1 MTTVTDGFSAAF
13 SNKSRGNIQPVTSI
27 VSVRDNIIIDD
38 KLDPYKG
45 EKIQSVTELDELSSS
60 IQSEAINPLPE
71 YKNIWQKIYYEYI
84 VLDKTSLDVSLKES
98 FLYNRDLKPV
108 EEKRRVW
115 SWYNYLYFWL
125 ADCFNINT
133 WQVAATGMQLG
144 LNWWQCW
151 LTVWIGYTW
160 AAVYVVLNSRF
171 GTAYHLS
178 FPITVRASFGIFF
191 SLWPVINRIVL
202 AIVWYSVQ
210 AWLGAQPVSLM
221 LQSIF
226 GKDLPTRIPNHF
238 SSPNSTTYQFMCFFI
253 FWAVSVPFVLIAP
266 HNIRH
271 LFTVKAVLIPFAA
284 FGFLIWTLKRSHGV
298 IALGTLNDSAPHGSE
313 FSWIFVKALM
323 ACISNFAALIINA
336 PDFGRFAT
344 TPNASLFPQ
353 LIAIP
358 LFFAITCLIGI
369 LVTAAGYHLYGINY
383 WSPLDV
389 LQQFLETTFTRGTR
403 AGVFLISFVFA
414 LAQLGTNISAN
425 SLSCGTD
432 MTSLFPRYI
441 NIRRGALFCAAMALC
456 ICPWNLMASSNKFT
470 SALGAYAIFLS
481 SIAGVIC
488 ADYFLI
494 RRGYVKLMHLFLAQ
508 KGSYYM
514 YNNRYGINWRA
525 LVAYLCGIAPNLP
538 GFINDVSPENK
549 VSLGAVHL
557 YYLGY
562 PVGFAISFTIYS
574 ILCYFFP
581 IAGVPV
587 KNFLKDKGW
596 FQTWAYVE
604 DFEDEWKNEIRK
616 PILDNDIDP
625 LYEVEGLKKIY

>member
-1 MTTVTDGFSAAF
+1 MKTLPDDLSAAF
-13 SNKSRGNIQPVTSI
+13 SHPSGRHFAPITSIVSPRGDIIDDTLETSKSEKQQDVISCSEEVSSLELGNIQP
-27 VSVRDNIIIDD
+27 
-38 KLDPYKG
+38 
-45 EKIQSVTELDELSSS
+45 
-60 IQSEAINPLPE
+60 LPE
-71 YKNIWQKIYYEYI
+71 YTSIWQKIYYEFI
-84 VLDKTSLDVSLKES
+84 LIDKSSLDVSLKES

-108 EEKRRVW
+108 EEDRRVW

-160 AAVYVVLNSRF
+160 AAAYVVLNSRF

-178 FPITVRASFGIFF
+178 FPITVRASFGIYF

-202 AIVWYSVQ
+202 AIVWYAVQ
-210 AWLGAQPVSLM
+210 AWLGAQPISLM
-221 LQSIF
+221 LQAIF
-226 GKDLPTRIPNHF
+226 GKDLPSRIPNHF
-238 SSPNSTTYQFMCFFI
+238 GSPNATTYQFMCFFI
-253 FWAVSVPFVLIAP
+253 FWVISIPFVLVAP

-284 FGFLIWTLKRSHGV
+284 FGFLIWTLKRSHGN
-298 IALGTLNDSAPHGSE
+298 IALGTLNDIAPHGSD
-313 FSWIFVKALM
+313 FSWIFVRSLM

-336 PDFGRFAT
+336 PDFGRFAVS
-344 TPNASLFPQ
+344 PRSSLIPQ
-353 LIAIP
+353 LVAIP

-369 LVTAAGYHLYGINY
+369 LVTAAGYHLYGVNY

-432 MTSLFPRYI
+432 MTSIFPRYI
-441 NIRRGALFCAAMALC
+441 NIKRGALFCAAMALC

-488 ADYFLI
+488 TDYFLI
-494 RRGYVKLMHLFLAQ
+494 RRGYINMMHLFLAHSN
-508 KGSYYM
+508 SYYM
-514 YNNRYGINWRA
+514 YGNKFGMNWRA
-525 LVAYLCGIAPNLP
+525 LVAYFCGIAPNLP
-538 GFINDVSPENK
+538 GFVNDVSPQNK
-549 VSLGAVHL
+549 VSIGAVHL

-562 PVGFAISFTIYS
+562 PVGFAVSATVYA
-574 ILCYFFP
+574 LLAYFFP
-581 IAGVPV
+581 MDGVPV
-587 KNFLKDKGW
+587 KNFLTERGW

-604 DFEDEWKNEIRK
+604 DFEDEWKAEIHK
-616 PILDNDIDP
+616 PILDIEIDP
-625 LYEVEGLKKIY
+625 WEDLRGEKKIY